1 MRLSTLGASLVCL
14 LLTRAASAQPGAG
27 AASPETTASAS
38 APATE
43 SIVATTSG
51 GYACAFGQHAG
62 MDDDDARTASDVICA
77 ALAEHHARPGAYDI
91 RVGKLGSK
99 LLLCVSERA
108 SKSERQLFIQ
118 GPDEVPL
125 AAERIATALVDNET
139 VAETQGADNVV
150 SSEVASAP
158 LRKKA
163 PIGLYLGMI
172 ATQGVGYQDGMSVGA
187 EADLALRVHKFELAL
202 QGRAGGVAS
211 GENFVGFWSVGA
223 VGRYYL
229 SDSDAAL
236 FVGAGPEV
244 MYLKAN
250 EHDVGLGYTGMG
262 FGAAAEVGASF
273 YRSSRA
279 GVLVALRA
287 DVPAFTLS
295 NTSQSF
301 PTPDVSVMTTTSMY
315 VAAVSMTFGLAFR

>member
-1 MRLSTLGASLVCL
+1 MRLSILVAPLVCL
-14 LLTRAASAQPGAG
+14 LLTRAAFAQPRANSG
-27 AASPETTASAS
+27 SPEAA
-38 APATE
+38 APASE
-43 SIVATTSG
+43 SIAAAPSG
-51 GYACAFGQHAG
+51 GYACAFGEHAG

-77 ALAEHHARPGAYDI
+77 ALAEHHARPEGYDI

-99 LLLCVSERA
+99 LLLSVSGRT
-108 SKSERQLFIQ
+108 SRSQRQLFIE
-118 GPDEVPL
+118 GPDEIPL
-125 AAERIATALVDNET
+125 AADRIATAFVENET

-150 SSEVASAP
+150 SSEVASTP

-163 PIGLYLGMI
+163 PISIFLGMV
-172 ATQGVGYQDGMSVGA
+172 AAQGVGYQDGMSAGA
-187 EADLALRVHKFELAL
+187 EADVALRVHKFELAL
-202 QGRAGGVAS
+202 QGRAGGAAS

-223 VGRYYL
+223 VGRYYV

-244 MYLKAN
+244 TYLKAN
-250 EHDVGLGYTGMG
+250 EHDVLLGYTGMG

-273 YRSSRA
+273 YRSSKA
-279 GVLVALRA
+279 GALVALRA
-287 DVPAFTLS
+287 DVPAFTLT

-301 PTPDVSVMTTTSMY
+301 PTPDVAVMTTTSMY